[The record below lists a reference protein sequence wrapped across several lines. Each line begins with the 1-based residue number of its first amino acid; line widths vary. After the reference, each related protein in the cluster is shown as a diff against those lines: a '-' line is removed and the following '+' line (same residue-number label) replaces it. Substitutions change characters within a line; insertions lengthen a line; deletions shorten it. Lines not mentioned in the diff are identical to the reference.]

1 MRLRTASITTALLVL
16 LGIVS
21 PGSSQEQGYLSQK
34 LLLESTVQQRVTDAV
49 SKILDESQF
58 VVDVKIELAMTPTR
72 QVETVYRTQD
82 GRMVERGVQPSG
94 REDLGAPGT
103 PIPGERSQPS
113 VTNPFP
119 IPGFPDVAAD
129 EGPIEAIL
137 DEEQPVEDEDF
148 FMGEGDTP
156 TEAVTTDERFAEITE
171 GLPQIRSMAIN
182 VILEDGVSPQT
193 IENVRQ
199 VALIA
204 SRFDRDRGDVLSI
217 TTASFKDRRPAG
229 DYAGAAAPITEIQIE
244 QTAQLEEKLREAQAR
259 NDELMKEIRQKEV
272 EYLERSEEERKQA
285 LSDLAEVQTERAKDL
300 IFLQQQREEQNA
312 RLQDALLNQ
321 LDEMREDL
329 TSGALPQEEQD
340 ILSLQTRSLEDSLST
355 MRLAFEG
362 ERERLQSQIEAA
374 LASQEPPPPQGIG
387 AGMSST
393 LLIILGIILLAAFI
407 IVAVL
412 LATSRSRAQAVP
424 PGMVY
429 PGQMPPPYP
438 RTRRPVPR
446 EGPPRAKKKVKPKPP
461 PEESPPPKAEV
472 VEETVKAE
480 PAVEVEAHPV
490 ETAKEGA
497 PPESAEAGLAPSHAK
512 EDPEVLRSEVKSI
525 RQSVVSMSVGRPESA
540 TKIMSDW
547 LQGEQPKEPV
557 EEEEPTPTDEVDEA
571 EAEEES

>member
-1 MRLRTASITTALLVL
+1 MRLRTASITTTLLVL

-34 LLLESTVQQRVTDAV
+34 LLLETTVQQRITGAI

-82 GRMVERGVQPSG
+82 GRMVERGAQPTG
-94 REDLGAPGT
+94 REDLGAPRVQ
-103 PIPGERSQPS
+103 IPGERSQRS

-119 IPGFPDVAAD
+119 IPGFPDVPAE

-137 DEEQPVEDEDF
+137 DEEQPVGDEDLFIGEDEEPA
-148 FMGEGDTP
+148 G
-156 TEAVTTDERFAEITE
+156 VSTTDERFAEITE

-204 SRFDRDRGDVLSI
+204 SRFDRDRGDILSI
-217 TTASFKDRRPAG
+217 TTASFKDRRPSG
-229 DYAGAAAPITEIQIE
+229 DYAGAAAPMTEIQIE

-259 NDELMKEIRQKEV
+259 NDELMKEIRQKELD
-272 EYLERSEEERKQA
+272 YLQRSEEERKQA

-312 RLQDALLNQ
+312 RLQEALLNQ

-329 TSGALPQEEQD
+329 TSGMLPQEEQD
-340 ILSLQTRSLEDSLST
+340 IVSLQTRSLEDSLSA
-355 MRLAFEG
+355 MRLAFEA
-362 ERERLQSQIEAA
+362 ERERLQSQIEDALDKQELSPSQAA
-374 LASQEPPPPQGIG
+374 G
-387 AGMSST
+387 AGISST
-393 LLIILGIILLAAFI
+393 VLIILGVILLAAFI
-407 IVAVL
+407 IIAVL

-424 PGMVY
+424 TGMVY

-438 RTRRPVPR
+438 RMRRPAPR
-446 EGPPRAKKKVKPKPP
+446 EGPPRAKKKVKPKPS
-461 PEESPPPKAEV
+461 PEESPPPKKEAA
-472 VEETVKAE
+472 EETVKAE
-480 PAVEVEAHPV
+480 PASEVKAPPPEA
-490 ETAKEGA
+490 AKEGE
-497 PPESAEAGLAPSHAK
+497 PPETAEALAPSHAK
-512 EDPEVLRSEVKSI
+512 EDPEVIKSEVKSI

-540 TKIMSDW
+540 TKILSDW
-547 LQGEQPKEPV
+547 LQGEQPEGV
-557 EEEEPTPTDEVDEA
+557 AEEEEATPVDEVGEA
-571 EAEEES
+571 TAEEES